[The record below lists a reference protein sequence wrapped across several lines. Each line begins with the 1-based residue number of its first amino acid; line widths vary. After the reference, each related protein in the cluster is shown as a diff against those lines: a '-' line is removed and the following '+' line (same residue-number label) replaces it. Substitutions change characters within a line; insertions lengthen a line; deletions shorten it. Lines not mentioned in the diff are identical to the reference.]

1 MVVKVWGS
9 EGGWIEEAAMARVF
23 VYVCEVWMVA
33 TFVGS
38 EDSSARGHG
47 VGGGGFG
54 KRSLEGTRRLMVGLR

>member
-1 MVVKVWGS
+1 MVG
-9 EGGWIEEAAMARVF
+9 VF

>member
-1 MVVKVWGS
+1 
-9 EGGWIEEAAMARVF
+9 
-23 VYVCEVWMVA
+23 MVA

-47 VGGGGFG
+47 VVGAGFG